1 MNRWIPL
8 LLAAVMLVGVA
19 GLAAATPVETAG
31 TQDDTETVGASADID
46 ETNESSISPGER
58 LAGSISVQNAE
69 VTGEIESR
77 AFGVALDRAETD
89 EERADI
95 VAERLDRSE
104 DRLAAIEQRQ
114 QELEERRDAGEL
126 SHGAYAARMAETAA
140 RTESVRGDLNRS
152 AAVVNEIPESVRAER
167 GLDAE
172 RLDTLRE
179 RANELGGPEVAAI
192 ARSVAGDDVGGPIA
206 SDRRGSPGDVPTN
219 ETDRPGTDGP
229 PGDAAVG
236 NGDIQEN
243 ETDTAG
249 ESQSNGPPE
258 STGSDGDDE
267 TDGTGTADP
276 NDANGGDDVRDSE
289 SETGSANDS
298 ERDRDDVSD
307 SVNDSD
313 RGGDSANDTDRR
325 GYDRPVTAL
334 GDVASDRATTGWFT
348 LTDSVSAIDERVQR
362 GVSDLR
368 SRVAGSVT

>member
-8 LLAAVMLVGVA
+8 LLAAIVLVGVA

-77 AFGVALDRAETD
+77 AFEVALDRAETH

-104 DRLAAIEQRQ
+104 ERLAAIERRQ
-114 QELEERRDAGEL
+114 QGLRERRDAGEL
-126 SHGAYAARMAETAA
+126 SQGAYAARMAETAA
-140 RTESVRGDLNRS
+140 RTESVRGDVHRS

-206 SDRRGSPGDVPTN
+206 SDRRGPPGDVPTN

-229 PGDAAVG
+229 PGDTAVG
-236 NGDIQEN
+236 DGDTQEN
-243 ETDTAG
+243 GTDAAG
-249 ESQSNGPPE
+249 GSQSNGPPE

-276 NDANGGDDVRDSE
+276 NDANGDDVRDSE
-289 SETGSANDS
+289 SETGSADGS

-325 GYDRPVTAL
+325 GYDRPVTAP